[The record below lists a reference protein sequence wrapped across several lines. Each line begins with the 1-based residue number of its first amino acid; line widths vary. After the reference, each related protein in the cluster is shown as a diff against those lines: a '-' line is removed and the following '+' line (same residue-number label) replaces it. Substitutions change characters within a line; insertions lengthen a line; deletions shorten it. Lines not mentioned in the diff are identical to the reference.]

1 MCWHLCVL
9 DGDVFQP
16 WYTFRPFSVPVGN
29 TCELHFLGV
38 ISWLTPQLT
47 LGQWEIYILSP
58 HGSFRHGGNQ
68 GDHPRTPQAQISPCY
83 SQGLFRPSFL
93 CCSWKMRRHSPL
105 PSDLPWSCW
114 QLFCS
119 FLFLPLTPSTR
130 GDLTTLSILC
140 FLHLFFLYWLH
151 SKLHVSQTW
160 HTWSLRPSGS
170 LWGGGGVGL
179 GRISPVYLGMCAAPW
194 TSAHFSLTITSLIGT
209 LKNVSR
215 HC

>member
-1 MCWHLCVL
+1 MEMYSSLGTHSGHSQSLWAIRVNSISL
-9 DGDVFQP
+9 G
-16 WYTFRPFSVPVGN
+16 W
-29 TCELHFLGV
+29 FLGSLPSSLLANGKYIYYLLMAASDMGETKGIIQEPLKPRYHHV
-38 ISWLTPQLT
+38 I
-47 LGQWEIYILSP
+47 
-58 HGSFRHGGNQ
+58 
-68 GDHPRTPQAQISPCY
+68 PRGY
-83 SQGLFRPSFL
+83 LWPSFL
-93 CCSWKMRRHSPL
+93 CYSWKMRRHSPL

-170 LWGGGGVGL
+170 LWGGGGVGFE
-179 GRISPVYLGMCAAPW
+179 RISSVYLGMCAAPW